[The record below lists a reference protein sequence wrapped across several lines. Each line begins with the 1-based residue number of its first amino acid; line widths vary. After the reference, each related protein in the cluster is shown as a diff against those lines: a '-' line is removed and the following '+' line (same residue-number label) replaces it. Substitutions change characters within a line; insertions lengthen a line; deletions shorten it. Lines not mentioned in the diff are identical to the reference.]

1 VLLPIPSLTLISP
14 ILQMQ
19 AMQNNQT
26 MKIVNWKRKNTIGT
40 TKIFLVVA
48 RKSAAASITSI
59 AVFKA

>member
-1 VLLPIPSLTLISP
+1 
-14 ILQMQ
+14 MQ